1 MLSLPPACVYAVL
14 FSVTEQHLVGED
26 VLRHPD
32 APVRVEDG
40 VRRPGG
46 QHQRVPGPLKHR
58 EVSWRS
64 GGGQLEVNRR
74 SAGGQE
80 EVCVTHL
87 DEDPGRVPVPGPAR
101 GQQLGQHVLVP
112 GQRRDL
118 PSGLL

>member
-1 MLSLPPACVYAVL
+1 MLSLPPACVYSVL

-46 QHQRVPGPLKHR
+46 QHQRVPGPLQHR
-58 EVSWRS
+58 EVRRRAT
-64 GGGQLEVNRR
+64 GGQ
-74 SAGGQE
+74 
-80 EVCVTHL
+80 VCVTHL

-118 PSGLL
+118 PSGLIVS

>member
-1 MLSLPPACVYAVL
+1 MPSLPPACVYSVL

-46 QHQRVPGPLKHR
+46 QHQRVPGPLKQG
-58 EVSWRS
+58 EVR
-64 GGGQLEVNRR
+64 RR
-74 SAGGQE
+74 SAGGQQ

-118 PSGLL
+118 SSG

>member
-1 MLSLPPACVYAVL
+1 MPSLPPACVYSGL

-58 EVSWRS
+58 EVRRRSAVSW
-64 GGGQLEVNRR
+64 G
-74 SAGGQE
+74 SAGGQQ
-80 EVCVTHL
+80 EVAGGQLCV
-87 DEDPGRVPVPGPAR
+87 
-101 GQQLGQHVLVP
+101 
-112 GQRRDL
+112 
-118 PSGLL
+118 

>member
-1 MLSLPPACVYAVL
+1 MPSLPPACVYSVL

-46 QHQRVPGPLKHR
+46 QHQRVPGPLKQG
-58 EVSWRS
+58 EVSCQLGVSRRS
-64 GGGQLEVNRR
+64 AGGQLEVSWRAAGGQLEVRRR

-80 EVCVTHL
+80 EV
-87 DEDPGRVPVPGPAR
+87 
-101 GQQLGQHVLVP
+101 
-112 GQRRDL
+112 RRR
-118 PSGLL
+118 SGYHSVCSG